1 MIDTHIH
8 LLPAVDDGADDL
20 DTSRQMALQALAEG
34 VNEMIVTPH
43 FVNNKDYQKHT
54 RDQFELLSRTLEQEQ
69 IALNIT
75 LGNEIHLSEENM
87 DGIFSGLANTMGDS
101 DYLLIELPT
110 NHFYDFH
117 ENFLYTLQDHG
128 YKIILAH
135 IERYRIFKEQ
145 PQKLGELVEQG
156 MFAQVTSKY
165 LSERKNRKKGL
176 DWIKS
181 GWIHIIASDAHD
193 LSFRPPIMKEAYK
206 LVEKHFGQ
214 CAAIWMFEENPRA
227 VLENRLLNQV
237 FIDKKRWKI
246 F

>member
-54 RDQFELLSRTLEQEQ
+54 RDQFELLSRTLEQER

-87 DGIFSGLANTMGDS
+87 EAILSGLARTMGDS
-101 DYLLIELPT
+101 DYLLIELPI

-117 ENFLYTLQDHG
+117 EMFLYTLMERG
-128 YKIILAH
+128 FKIILAH
-135 IERYRIFKEQ
+135 IERYRIFREQ
-145 PQKLGELVEQG
+145 PQKLGKLIEQG

-165 LSERKNRKKGL
+165 LMEHKTRKMGL
-176 DWIKS
+176 NWIKT

-193 LSFRPPIMKEAYK
+193 LTYRPPLMKQAYE
-206 LVEKHFGQ
+206 LVEKRFGE
-214 CAAIWMFEENPRA
+214 CAAIWLFNENPRA
-227 VLENRLLNQV
+227 VLENRLMDPV
-237 FIDKKRWKI
+237 FINKKRWKL

>member
-1 MIDTHIH
+1 ME
-8 LLPAVDDGADDL
+8 A
-20 DTSRQMALQALAEG
+20 
-34 VNEMIVTPH
+34 
-43 FVNNKDYQKHT
+43 
-54 RDQFELLSRTLEQEQ
+54 
-69 IALNIT
+69 
-75 LGNEIHLSEENM
+75 
-87 DGIFSGLANTMGDS
+87 IFSGLANTMGDS

-117 ENFLYTLQDHG
+117 ETFLYSLQDRG

-165 LSERKNRKKGL
+165 LTDRKNRKKGL

-193 LSFRPPIMKEAYK
+193 LSFRPPLMKEAYK
-206 LVEKHFGQ
+206 LIEKRFGE
-214 CAAIWMFEENPRA
+214 CAAIWLFEENPRA
-227 VLENRLLNQV
+227 ILENRPLNQV

>member
-20 DTSRQMALQALAEG
+20 ETSRLMALQALAEG

-43 FVNNKDYQKHT
+43 FVNDRDYQNHA
-54 RDQFELLSRTLEQEQ
+54 RAQFELLSRTLEQEQ
-69 IALNIT
+69 INLKIS

-87 DGIFSGLANTMGDS
+87 AAIFSGLANTMGNS

-117 ENFLYTLQDHG
+117 ETFLYNLQARG

-145 PQKLGELVEQG
+145 PQKLGKLVEQG
-156 MFAQVTSKY
+156 IFAQVTSKY
-165 LSERKNRKKGL
+165 LLEGKTRKKGL

-193 LSFRPPIMKEAYK
+193 LSFRPPLMKAAYK
-206 LVEKHFGQ
+206 LIEKRFGQ
-214 CAAIWMFEENPRA
+214 CAAIWLFEENPRA
-227 VLENRLLNQV
+227 ILENRLMDPV
-237 FIDKKRWKI
+237 FISKKRWEI